1 MTADVYSSNHDR
13 WAVTTDNGPHMP
25 ARRAIAVTP
34 SDTLDVTNSGG
45 DNAPCY
51 ASGLYVGVSGDVAVV
66 TAADNSNNGAGTAVT
81 FKAVPVG
88 PFPVQVRRVM
98 STNTAATNIVGLYH
112 Q

>member
-1 MTADVYSSNHDR
+1 MADLYNVDRDR
-13 WAVTTDNGPHMP
+13 WDVTDTRGPHMP

-34 SDTLDVTNSGG
+34 SDTKDVTNATG
-45 DNAPCY
+45 DGARVY

-66 TAADNSNNGAGTAVT
+66 VASDASNAGAGTAVT

-88 PFPVQVRRVM
+88 WFPVQVRRVM
-98 STNTAATNIVGLYH
+98 STGTTASQIVGLYD